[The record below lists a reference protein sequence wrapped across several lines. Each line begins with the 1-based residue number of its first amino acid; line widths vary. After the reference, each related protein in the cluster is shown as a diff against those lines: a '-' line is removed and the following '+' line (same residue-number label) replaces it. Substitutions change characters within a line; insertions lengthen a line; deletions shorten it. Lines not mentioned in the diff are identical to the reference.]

1 MSTDDKPSPDARK
14 KSYAGRRILLTD
26 GKASGKKG
34 TENFNFGTR
43 SAGDIQIQQTD
54 GRVRGFTA
62 SETCRAE
69 RNEMEQKKLQIFDST
84 LRDGAQGANVS
95 FSVDDKIKVIQTLD
109 RLGIDFIEAGNP
121 FSNPAE
127 MQFFQKIQ
135 GIKLRYSK
143 IVAFGST
150 RRKGISAE
158 EDSNLKSL
166 LAANT
171 EYVAIFGKSDIRH
184 VTDVLKAT
192 PEENLAMIRE
202 SVQFLKSHGK
212 KVIFDAEHFFDGY
225 KANAEYAMSALQ
237 SAYEA
242 GAYCLCLCDTNGGI
256 FPDEAYSITEKVI
269 ERFSDVITAIHCH
282 NDGGLAVAD
291 SIAAVQA
298 GARQVQGTFLGFG
311 ERCGNANL
319 STIICNLQ
327 LKRGYECIPP
337 ENLAQIYESAAT
349 IAETANAAIPA
360 NQPYVGMNAFAH
372 KAGMHADGVL
382 KYSSSFEHINPAVIG
397 NKRKFLLSEISG
409 KSAIYDKLKSYFPDL
424 DKNGK
429 EMGEIVGALKERA
442 LSGYQYEAA
451 EASFVLLV
459 EKILG
464 KYKSSFDLINF
475 KVINE
480 QPAIEGKVASA
491 IIKVRVNGVTKIAAS
506 DGEGPV
512 HAMDLALRS
521 ALSEFYPE
529 VARVALTDFKV
540 RVLDSDKATAAKV
553 RVLITSANSSDSWT
567 TVGVSEDIIEASWL
581 ALTDSIDYAL
591 MRRSQ

>member
-1 MSTDDKPSPDARK
+1 MT
-14 KSYAGRRILLTD
+14 
-26 GKASGKKG
+26 
-34 TENFNFGTR
+34 
-43 SAGDIQIQQTD
+43 
-54 GRVRGFTA
+54 
-62 SETCRAE
+62 
-69 RNEMEQKKLQIFDST
+69 KLQIFDST
-84 LRDGAQGANVS
+84 LRDGAQGANIS
-95 FSVDDKIKVIQTLD
+95 FSVDDKIKVIETLD
-109 RLGIDFIEAGNP
+109 RLGVDFIEAGNP

-127 MQFFQKIQ
+127 MQFFQRIR
-135 GIKLRYSK
+135 GMKLEHANL
-143 IVAFGST
+143 VAFGST
-150 RRKGISAE
+150 RRKGISAD

-171 EYVAIFGKSDIRH
+171 EYVAIFGKSHIRH
-184 VTDVLKAT
+184 VTDVIKAT
-192 PEENLAMIRE
+192 AEENLAMIGE
-202 SVQFLKSHGK
+202 SVKFLSDHGK
-212 KVIFDAEHFFDGY
+212 KVIFDAEHFFDGF
-225 KANAEYAMSALQ
+225 KTDEAYALSALQ
-237 SAYEA
+237 AAHDA

-256 FPDEAYSITEKVI
+256 FPDEAYEITKKVT
-269 ERFSDVITAIHCH
+269 EAFPDTVVAIHCH

-298 GARQVQGTFLGFG
+298 GAKQVQGTFLGFG

-319 STIICNLQ
+319 STIVCNLQ

-337 ENLAQIYESAAT
+337 DKLKDIYESAAA
-349 IAETANAAIPA
+349 IADTANMAIPA

-382 KYSSSFEHINPAVIG
+382 KYSSSFEHIDPEAIG

-409 KSAIYDKLKSYFPDL
+409 KSAIYDKLKNYFPDL

-429 EMGEIVGALKERA
+429 EMGEIVAALKERA
-442 LSGYQYEAA
+442 LFGYQYEAA

-464 KYKSSFDLINF
+464 KYKTSFDLINY
-475 KVINE
+475 KIINE

-491 IIKVRVNGVTKIAAS
+491 IIKIRVNGVTRIAAS

-512 HAMDLALRS
+512 HAMDLALRA

-529 VARVALTDFKV
+529 IAQVSLTDFKV

-553 RVLITSANSSDSWT
+553 RVLITSANSCDSWT
-567 TVGVSEDIIEASWL
+567 TVGGSEDIIEASWL

-591 MRRSQ
+591 MKRGE

>member
-1 MSTDDKPSPDARK
+1 M
-14 KSYAGRRILLTD
+14 I
-26 GKASGKKG
+26 
-34 TENFNFGTR
+34 
-43 SAGDIQIQQTD
+43 
-54 GRVRGFTA
+54 
-62 SETCRAE
+62 
-69 RNEMEQKKLQIFDST
+69 KLQIFDST
-84 LRDGAQGANVS
+84 LRDGAQGANIS
-95 FSVDDKIKVIQTLD
+95 FSVDDKIKVIETLD
-109 RLGIDFIEAGNP
+109 RLGVDFIEAGNP
-121 FSNPAE
+121 YSNPAE
-127 MQFFQKIQ
+127 MQFFQRIR
-135 GIKLRYSK
+135 GLKLEHAQ

-150 RRKGISAE
+150 RRKGISAD

-171 EYVAIFGKSDIRH
+171 EYVAIFGKSHIRH
-184 VTDVLKAT
+184 VTDVIKAT
-192 PEENLAMIRE
+192 AEENLSMIRD
-202 SVQFLKSHGK
+202 SVTYLTEHGK
-212 KVIFDAEHFFDGY
+212 KVIFDAEHFFDGF
-225 KANAEYAMSALQ
+225 KTDEEYALAALK
-237 SAYEA
+237 AAHEA

-256 FPDEAYSITEKVI
+256 FPDEAYSITKKVTDTFPNTI
-269 ERFSDVITAIHCH
+269 VAIHSH

-298 GARQVQGTFLGFG
+298 GARQIQGTFLGFG

-337 ENLAQIYESAAT
+337 EKMKDIYESAAA
-349 IAETANAAIPA
+349 IADTANMAIPS

-382 KYSSSFEHINPAVIG
+382 KYSSSFEHIDPETIG

-409 KSAIYDKLKSYFPDL
+409 KSAIYDKLKRYFPQL

-429 EMGEIVGALKERA
+429 EMGDIVAALKDRA

-464 KYKSSFDLINF
+464 KYKTSFDLINY
-475 KVINE
+475 KIINE

-491 IIKVRVNGVTKIAAS
+491 IIKIRVNGVTRIAAS

-512 HAMDLALRS
+512 HAMDLALRA

-529 VARVALTDFKV
+529 IAQVSLTDFKV

-553 RVLITSANSSDSWT
+553 RVLITSANSCDSWT

-591 MRRSQ
+591 MKRGE

>member
-1 MSTDDKPSPDARK
+1 M
-14 KSYAGRRILLTD
+14 
-26 GKASGKKG
+26 
-34 TENFNFGTR
+34 
-43 SAGDIQIQQTD
+43 
-54 GRVRGFTA
+54 
-62 SETCRAE
+62 
-69 RNEMEQKKLQIFDST
+69 KLQIFDST
-84 LRDGAQGANVS
+84 LRDGAQGANIS

-109 RLGIDFIEAGNP
+109 KLGIDFIEAGNP

-127 MQFFQKIQ
+127 MQFFQRIH
-135 GIKLRYSK
+135 GMKLEHAN

-150 RRKGISAE
+150 RRKGVEPA

-166 LAANT
+166 LAAGT
-171 EYVAIFGKSDIRH
+171 EYVAIFGKSHIRH

-192 PEENLAMIRE
+192 AEENLSMIYS
-202 SVQFLKSHGK
+202 SVRFLTEQGK

-225 KANAEYAMSALQ
+225 KTDETYAMKSLQ
-237 SAYEA
+237 SAYDA
-242 GAYCLCLCDTNGGI
+242 GACCLCLCDTNGGI
-256 FPDEAYSITEKVI
+256 FPDEAYEITKKVV
-269 ERFSDVITAIHCH
+269 EAFPDVPVAIHCH

-319 STIICNLQ
+319 STVICNLQ
-327 LKRGYECIPP
+327 LKRGYECIPA
-337 ENLAQIYESAAT
+337 EKLKDIYESAAA
-349 IAETANAAIPA
+349 IAETANTAVPP
-360 NQPYVGMNAFAH
+360 NQPYIGMNAFAH

-382 KYSSSFEHINPAVIG
+382 KYSSSFEHIDPETIG

-409 KSAIYDKLKSYFPDL
+409 KSAIYDKLKNYFPHL

-429 EMGEIVGALKERA
+429 EMGEIVAELKERA
-442 LSGYQYEAA
+442 LAGYQYEAA

-464 KYKSSFDLINF
+464 KYKNSFDLISY

-491 IIKVRVNGVTKIAAS
+491 IIKIRVNGVTKIAAS

-512 HAMDLALRS
+512 HAMDLALRA

-529 VARVALTDFKV
+529 IARMALVDFKV

-553 RVLITSANSSDSWT
+553 RVLITSADSADSWT
-567 TVGVSEDIIEASWL
+567 TVGVSQDVIEASWF

-591 MRRSQ
+591 MRRER

>member
-1 MSTDDKPSPDARK
+1 MT
-14 KSYAGRRILLTD
+14 
-26 GKASGKKG
+26 
-34 TENFNFGTR
+34 
-43 SAGDIQIQQTD
+43 
-54 GRVRGFTA
+54 
-62 SETCRAE
+62 
-69 RNEMEQKKLQIFDST
+69 KLQIFDST
-84 LRDGAQGANVS
+84 LRDGAQGANIS
-95 FSVDDKIKVIQTLD
+95 FSVDDKIKVIETLD
-109 RLGIDFIEAGNP
+109 RLGVDFIEAGNP

-127 MQFFQKIQ
+127 MQFFQRIR
-135 GIKLRYSK
+135 GMKLEHANL
-143 IVAFGST
+143 VAFGST
-150 RRKGISAE
+150 RRKGISAD

-171 EYVAIFGKSDIRH
+171 EYVAIFGKSHIRH
-184 VTDVLKAT
+184 VTDVIKAT
-192 PEENLAMIRE
+192 AEENLAMIGE
-202 SVQFLKSHGK
+202 SVKFLSSHGK
-212 KVIFDAEHFFDGY
+212 KVIFDAEHFFDGF
-225 KANAEYAMSALQ
+225 KTDEAYAMSALQ
-237 SAYEA
+237 AAHDA

-256 FPDEAYSITEKVI
+256 FPDEAYEITKKVT
-269 ERFSDVITAIHCH
+269 EAFPDTVVAIHCH

-298 GARQVQGTFLGFG
+298 GAKQVQGTFLGFG

-337 ENLAQIYESAAT
+337 DKLKDIYESAAA
-349 IAETANAAIPA
+349 IADTANMAIPA

-382 KYSSSFEHINPAVIG
+382 KYSSSFEHIDPEAIG

-409 KSAIYDKLKSYFPDL
+409 KSAIYDKLKNYFPDL
-424 DKNGK
+424 HKNGK
-429 EMGEIVGALKERA
+429 EMSEIEAALKERA
-442 LSGYQYEAA
+442 LFGYQYEAA

-464 KYKSSFDLINF
+464 KYKTSFDLINY
-475 KVINE
+475 KIINE

-491 IIKVRVNGVTKIAAS
+491 IIKIRVNGVTRIAAS

-512 HAMDLALRS
+512 HAMDLALRA

-529 VARVALTDFKV
+529 IAQVSLTDFKV

-553 RVLITSANSSDSWT
+553 RVLITSANSCDSWT

-591 MRRSQ
+591 MKRGE

>member
-1 MSTDDKPSPDARK
+1 M
-14 KSYAGRRILLTD
+14 
-26 GKASGKKG
+26 
-34 TENFNFGTR
+34 
-43 SAGDIQIQQTD
+43 
-54 GRVRGFTA
+54 
-62 SETCRAE
+62 
-69 RNEMEQKKLQIFDST
+69 KKLQIFDST

-95 FSVDDKIKVIQTLD
+95 FSVDDKIKVIETLD
-109 RLGIDFIEAGNP
+109 RLGVDFIEAGNP
-121 FSNPAE
+121 YSNPAE
-127 MQFFQKIQ
+127 MQFFQRIR
-135 GIKLRYSK
+135 GMKLEHAN

-150 RRKGISAE
+150 RRKGVSAD

-171 EYVAIFGKSDIRH
+171 EYVAIFGKSHIRH
-184 VTDVLKAT
+184 VTDVIKAT
-192 PEENLAMIRE
+192 AEENLAMISE
-202 SVQFLKSHGK
+202 SVKYLSDHGK

-225 KANAEYAMSALQ
+225 KTDAAYALSALK
-237 SAYEA
+237 AARDA

-256 FPDEAYSITEKVI
+256 FPDEAYEITKKVTDAFP
-269 ERFSDVITAIHCH
+269 ETVVAIHCH

-298 GARQVQGTFLGFG
+298 GARQIQGTFLGFG

-337 ENLAQIYESAAT
+337 EKMKDIYESAAA
-349 IAETANAAIPA
+349 IADTANTAIPA

-382 KYSSSFEHINPAVIG
+382 KYSSSFEHIDPESIG

-409 KSAIYDKLKSYFPDL
+409 KSAIYDKLKNYFPQL

-429 EMGEIVGALKERA
+429 EMGEIVAALKERA

-464 KYKSSFDLINF
+464 KYKTSFDLINY
-475 KVINE
+475 KIINE

-491 IIKVRVNGVTKIAAS
+491 IIKIRVNGVTRIAAS

-512 HAMDLALRS
+512 HAMDLALRA

-529 VARVALTDFKV
+529 IAQVSLTDFKV

-553 RVLITSANSSDSWT
+553 RVLITSANSCDSWT

-591 MRRSQ
+591 MKRGE

>member
-1 MSTDDKPSPDARK
+1 MT
-14 KSYAGRRILLTD
+14 
-26 GKASGKKG
+26 
-34 TENFNFGTR
+34 
-43 SAGDIQIQQTD
+43 
-54 GRVRGFTA
+54 
-62 SETCRAE
+62 
-69 RNEMEQKKLQIFDST
+69 KLQIFDST
-84 LRDGAQGANVS
+84 LRDGAQGANIS
-95 FSVDDKIKVIQTLD
+95 FSVDDKIKVIETLD
-109 RLGIDFIEAGNP
+109 RLGVDFIEAGNP

-127 MQFFQKIQ
+127 MQFFQRIR
-135 GIKLRYSK
+135 GMKLEHANL
-143 IVAFGST
+143 VAFGST
-150 RRKGISAE
+150 RRKGISAD

-171 EYVAIFGKSDIRH
+171 EYVAIFGKSHIRH
-184 VTDVLKAT
+184 VTDVIKAT
-192 PEENLAMIRE
+192 AEENLAMIGE
-202 SVQFLKSHGK
+202 SMKFLSSHGK
-212 KVIFDAEHFFDGY
+212 KVIFDAEHFFDGF
-225 KANAEYAMSALQ
+225 KTDEAYAMSALQ
-237 SAYEA
+237 AAHDA

-256 FPDEAYSITEKVI
+256 FPDEAYEITKKVT
-269 ERFSDVITAIHCH
+269 EAFPDTVVAIHCH

-298 GARQVQGTFLGFG
+298 GAKQVQGTFLGFG

-337 ENLAQIYESAAT
+337 DKLKDIYESAAA
-349 IAETANAAIPA
+349 IADTANMAIPA

-382 KYSSSFEHINPAVIG
+382 KYSSSFEHIDPEAIG

-409 KSAIYDKLKSYFPDL
+409 KSAIYDKLKNYFPDL

-429 EMGEIVGALKERA
+429 EMGEIVAALKERA
-442 LSGYQYEAA
+442 LFGYQYEAA
-451 EASFVLLV
+451 EASFVMLV

-464 KYKSSFDLINF
+464 KYKTSFDLINY
-475 KVINE
+475 KIINE

-491 IIKVRVNGVTKIAAS
+491 IIKIRVNGVTRIAAS

-512 HAMDLALRS
+512 HAMDLALRA

-529 VARVALTDFKV
+529 IAQVSLTDFKV

-553 RVLITSANSSDSWT
+553 RVLITSANSCDSWT

-591 MRRSQ
+591 MKRGE